1 MSSRPH
7 LNGNA
12 APRPPTHSGSG
23 ALFPDRL
30 WARMD
35 STGGCHEQEN
45 DEAIG
50 ILAAE
55 LRLTQRQAE
64 VLHWVAQGKTNEET
78 ATILG
83 CGYQTIKTHLKDI
96 YLRLGVNNRAG
107 AIGAAYDMLYRQLRR
122 KSSPERGMPEKSP
135 AQ

>member
-1 MSSRPH
+1 MSADFNH
-7 LNGNA
+7 A
-12 APRPPTHSGSG
+12 ADDGEEIIR
-23 ALFPDRL
+23 
-30 WARMD
+30 
-35 STGGCHEQEN
+35 
-45 DEAIG
+45 
-50 ILAAE
+50 ILSVQ
-55 LRLTQRQAE
+55 LGLTRRQAE

>member
-1 MSSRPH
+1 MSASRPTAQSQH
-7 LNGNA
+7 VSTISRTGDGGCFSHALNGGMSADFNHA
-12 APRPPTHSGSG
+12 ADDGEEIIR
-23 ALFPDRL
+23 
-30 WARMD
+30 
-35 STGGCHEQEN
+35 
-45 DEAIG
+45 
-50 ILAAE
+50 ILSVQ
-55 LRLTQRQAE
+55 LGLTRRQAE

-122 KSSPERGMPEKSP
+122 KSSAERGMPEKSP